1 MKSSRRQSTNT
12 PERCWTAFPLHRPIG
27 FDGLE
32 PRTLRRE
39 YAEKGAAQPQEKAMG
54 NGLSCFAAIAL
65 AASVGLA
72 APAGADGLPG
82 MRGHDHTGITV
93 PDMDQAVKFFVDV
106 LGCKKAV
113 SFGPFSDSKGTFMK
127 DALDVHP
134 RAVITQITM
143 IRCGF
148 GSNIELFSYQSPDQQ
163 VVQPKNSDIGGY
175 HIAFYVDDIKAADS
189 YLRSKGVWTLFGPIP
204 VTQGPAAGQA
214 IVYFKAPWGL
224 QMEAISY
231 PKGMA
236 YEKDAETILWSPKD
250 PAK

>member
-1 MKSSRRQSTNT
+1 MKTKHHRTGIAAFISR
-12 PERCWTAFPLHRPIG
+12 A
-27 FDGLE
+27 
-32 PRTLRRE
+32 
-39 YAEKGAAQPQEKAMG
+39 
-54 NGLSCFAAIAL
+54 AAIVAL
-65 AASVGLA
+65 AA
-72 APAGADGLPG
+72 APALIAPASADSLPG

-106 LGCKKAV
+106 LGCKKAM

-127 DALDVHP
+127 DALDVNP

-143 IRCGF
+143 VRCGV

-204 VTQGPAAGQA
+204 VTEGPAAGQT

-250 PAK
+250 PTK